1 MASSA
6 NHIILCNTTTIT
18 TKPMQLQRCRT
29 THTSTTTAGDDKP
42 TKSSRRWAIMLTV
55 LATSSTTPLL
65 RTPPSRAQ
73 SWGTHSFMKEKYF
86 MPDISPEDSVARIRQ
101 TTEGMHEMRHMLDTM
116 SWRYVMFY
124 IRLKAAYLETD
135 LKNAMT
141 VVPKPKHQSYIKIA
155 NEVVDSMT
163 DLDRF
168 VRTPKV
174 YESYLYYEKTL
185 KSLDALVAFLA

>member
-18 TKPMQLQRCRT
+18 TKPMPMQLQRCRI

-55 LATSSTTPLL
+55 LAASSTTPLL

-163 DLDRF
+163 DVSSATNSFFCD
-168 VRTPKV
+168 TIK
-174 YESYLYYEKTL
+174 K
-185 KSLDALVAFLA
+185 K